1 MVEDFGHQWP
11 TQAKPYSTPACMM
24 AWGLRII
31 NDRLKECDAAR
42 SNIKQTRPSI
52 AEKNGSQIVMSA
64 IWLDELQANST
75 IYARNFVLLGYFF
88 RGEHD
93 LSLTLIS
100 TQLMASTT
108 RLRFLVPLWV
118 LICNFTCKHECI
130 TR

>member
-1 MVEDFGHQWP
+1 
-11 TQAKPYSTPACMM
+11 M